1 MNSAFEFLKNLAE
14 KAFWP
19 LLCCYGLYLIYWVY
33 SYFSGL
39 NPSVNREF
47 YDNLY
52 FGKLKTFGLIIGLS
66 IIFKIWG
73 KTGTAGLILGV
84 PAVYKTVTFLLVLL
98 VWLFLAAVMILFGK
112 S

>member
-1 MNSAFEFLKNLAE
+1 MKMYQNITNLLE

-33 SYFSGL
+33 TYFSGL
-39 NPSVNREF
+39 NPVVNRAF

-52 FGKLKTFGLIIGLS
+52 FGKLKTIGLILGAS
-66 IIFKIWG
+66 IFFKIWG
-73 KTGTAGLILGV
+73 KSGIAGLILGV